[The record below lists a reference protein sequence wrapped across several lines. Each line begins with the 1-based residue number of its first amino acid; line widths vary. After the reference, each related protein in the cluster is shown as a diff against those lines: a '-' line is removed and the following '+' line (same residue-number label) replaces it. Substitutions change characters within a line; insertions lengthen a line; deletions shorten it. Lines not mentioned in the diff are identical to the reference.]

1 MVRRI
6 FTEKKDGFNIEAK
19 GILSDIAGTL
29 GITGIE
35 DLRVFKRYDIEGI
48 GEEDFEYSKKTIFSE
63 PNVDIVYEGSLPPV
77 SYTHLPCIRRLTRRR
92 H

>member
-1 MVRRI
+1 MLSLI
-6 FTEKKDGFNIEAK
+6 H
-19 GILSDIAGTL
+19 ILAGTL